1 VQINFNYRARK
12 HIDMNNLGPSYI
24 CSLGDHTGGALWTGD
39 RGTLVCS
46 GGAWK
51 LFDGNTL
58 HATEPFEGERFSFIL
73 FTPDA
78 YNMLMSSIAAQAQ
91 KLGFTAA
98 SSAGVDDVYFQKF
111 RDLGKVDEKQFD
123 ALMAARAAEEP
134 PPAGSGVVAVE
145 CNGYAAGRGS
155 GWVSWQPPTPGGAA
169 VVVRFPKN
177 KTGLH
182 VVELQVVSNKSSF
195 VGFAQVSVQRFDLYK
210 DTEKESKRWAAWV
223 SGLPLGRVVCVCIT
237 DTAMAKTR
245 PLPPAVY
252 DALRALG
259 APPSLT
265 LIGYREPF
273 AFVGACGLAPGTAA
287 AALDPKKQS
296 KTLLRVHATL
306 ALSSSAASAASAVS
320 ASASVVPAGK
330 GKPRPRPQ
338 AALQCTCARG
348 TWAKWACSTRSTA
361 APRARRRTAARQL
374 AARRVAKTVEAEA
387 AALFPWA

>member
-1 VQINFNYRARK
+1 
-12 HIDMNNLGPSYI
+12 
-24 CSLGDHTGGALWTGD
+24 
-39 RGTLVCS
+39 
-46 GGAWK
+46 
-51 LFDGNTL
+51 
-58 HATEPFEGERFSFIL
+58 
-73 FTPDA
+73 
-78 YNMLMSSIAAQAQ
+78 MLTSSIAAQAQ

-155 GWVSWQPPTPGGAA
+155 GWVSWQPPNPGGAA

-182 VVELQVVSNKSSF
+182 VVELQAVSNKSSF

-306 ALSSSAASAASAVS
+306 ALGSSTASA

-330 GKPRPRPQ
+330 GKAKAAAASGAAVHMCAWHVGEVGLLHALDSGTTSKAKNSSTPVGSTPSGESSGTGSSSTIPVAVKGALLVADAKAARARPR
-338 AALQCTCARG
+338 AAAG
-348 TWAKWACSTRSTA
+348 GAK
-361 APRARRRTAARQL
+361 L
-374 AARRVAKTVEAEA
+374 AAGLIAMATAGTGEKRKRQ
-387 AALFPWA
+387 